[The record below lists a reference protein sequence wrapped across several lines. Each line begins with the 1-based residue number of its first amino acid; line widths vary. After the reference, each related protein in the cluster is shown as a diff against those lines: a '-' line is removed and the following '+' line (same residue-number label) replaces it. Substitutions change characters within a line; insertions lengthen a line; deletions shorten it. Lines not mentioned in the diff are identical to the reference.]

1 MVPEL
6 IWPTEAVTH
15 MWDKHRTT
23 VAMAVE
29 ALNDPDVVAFIPDPK
44 SRSGK
49 SSRFI
54 GFSPPPTVCSSSTTA
69 AGDTARTAGPPTPP
83 TSASTA
89 KGTPSERR
97 TQ

>member
-6 IWPTEAVTH
+6 IWPTEAVTD

-54 GFSPPPTVCSSSTTA
+54 GFSPTADRVLVVDHGGRRYGANCWPANPT
-69 AGDTARTAGPPTPP
+69 DQRIYR
-83 TSASTA
+83 
-89 KGTPSERR
+89 ERN